1 MKYLLALLLLS
12 TQLVFAQNIEGDKQ
26 GVIGIRYTKNAEGM
40 IVVKHVEDKSPASQ
54 AGIQVNDIMISID
67 GSPLKGMDPAN
78 IKNVLRGKV
87 GSTAEI
93 KLENSQTKS
102 EYSVSVVRKVV
113 HFGTSET
120 PKESAKSNPQAEIK
134 NTDKT
139 EPAPKAAA
147 PKVTVKPAEKV
158 PAISSPPAVAAAPA
172 QTPSNVAPEKAS
184 ANTAS
189 GDSKYFIQTG
199 AFFTKEIANDQVT
212 AFNQKGYTSFVDPAK
227 INGSNIYR
235 VRIGPLAT
243 QQSAEALSKK
253 LASQGITNSII
264 EASQASSKN

>member
-54 AGIQVNDIMISID
+54 AGIQINDIMISID

-78 IKNVLRGKV
+78 IKNLLRGKV

-120 PKESAKSNPQAEIK
+120 PKESVKSNPQAEIK

-147 PKVTVKPAEKV
+147 PKVNVKPAEKA

-172 QTPSNVAPEKAS
+172 QTSSNAAPDKVS
-184 ANTAS
+184 AS

>member
-120 PKESAKSNPQAEIK
+120 PKDSAKSSPQAEIK

-139 EPAPKAAA
+139 EPSPKAAA
-147 PKVTVKPAEKV
+147 PKVNVKPAEKA

-172 QTPSNVAPEKAS
+172 QTPSNAAPDKAS
-184 ANTAS
+184 S

>member
-1 MKYLLALLLLS
+1 M
-12 TQLVFAQNIEGDKQ
+12 
-26 GVIGIRYTKNAEGM
+26 
-40 IVVKHVEDKSPASQ
+40 VKHVEDKSPASQ

-120 PKESAKSNPQAEIK
+120 PKDSSKSNPQAEIK

-139 EPAPKAAA
+139 EPAPKAVA
-147 PKVTVKPAEKV
+147 PKVNVKPAEKA

-172 QTPSNVAPEKAS
+172 QTPSNAAPDKAS
-184 ANTAS
+184 S

>member
-1 MKYLLALLLLS
+1 
-12 TQLVFAQNIEGDKQ
+12 
-26 GVIGIRYTKNAEGM
+26 M

-120 PKESAKSNPQAEIK
+120 PKDSAKSSPQTEIK

-147 PKVTVKPAEKV
+147 PKVNIKPAEKA
-158 PAISSPPAVAAAPA
+158 PAISSPPAVAAATA
-172 QTPSNVAPEKAS
+172 QTPSNAAPDKAS
-184 ANTAS
+184 TSSAS
-189 GDSKYFIQTG
+189 DSKYFIQTG

>member
-1 MKYLLALLLLS
+1 VKYLLALLLLS

-54 AGIQVNDIMISID
+54 AGIQINDIMISID

-78 IKNVLRGKV
+78 IKNLLRGKV

-120 PKESAKSNPQAEIK
+120 PKDSAKSNPQAEIK

-147 PKVTVKPAEKV
+147 PKVNVKPAEKA

-172 QTPSNVAPEKAS
+172 QTPSNAAPDKAL
-184 ANTAS
+184 S

>member
-1 MKYLLALLLLS
+1 M
-12 TQLVFAQNIEGDKQ
+12 
-26 GVIGIRYTKNAEGM
+26 
-40 IVVKHVEDKSPASQ
+40 VKHVEDKSPASQ

-93 KLENSQTKS
+93 KLENSQTKT

-120 PKESAKSNPQAEIK
+120 PKDSAKSSPQAEIK

-139 EPAPKAAA
+139 EPSPKAAA
-147 PKVTVKPAEKV
+147 PKVNVKPAEKA

-172 QTPSNVAPEKAS
+172 QTPSNAAPDKAS
-184 ANTAS
+184 S

>member
-113 HFGTSET
+113 HFGTSEA
-120 PKESAKSNPQAEIK
+120 PKESVKSNPQAEIK

-147 PKVTVKPAEKV
+147 PKVNVKPAEKA
-158 PAISSPPAVAAAPA
+158 PATSSPPAVAAAPA
-172 QTPSNVAPEKAS
+172 QTSSNAAPDKAS
-184 ANTAS
+184 TSSAS
-189 GDSKYFIQTG
+189 DSKYFIQTG

>member
-93 KLENSQTKS
+93 KLENSQTKT

-120 PKESAKSNPQAEIK
+120 PKDSAKSSPQAEIK

-139 EPAPKAAA
+139 EPSPKAAA
-147 PKVTVKPAEKV
+147 PKVNVKPAEKA

-172 QTPSNVAPEKAS
+172 QTPSNAAPDKAS
-184 ANTAS
+184 S